1 MNVILYGQ
9 FSACIAAHAGRWG
22 EVARGDASPVHTEAV
37 GELYAE
43 VLYKVAHA
51 IKDTEKVRQRVAV

>member
-1 MNVILYGQ
+1 LLLELVG
-9 FSACIAAHAGRWG
+9 G
-22 EVARGDASPVHTEAV
+22 ERLPRGDASPVHTKAV